1 VSSRVAYL
9 ERTERGVVTQRVRL
23 VGHRSDEVF
32 ELPATGSDH
41 LDMSAAALWLS
52 EHLPKDSPRDRAL
65 DLLCLDADGLS
76 CAWVNTPSADPSV
89 VRAMALAGSAV
100 EGNDGG
106 ANVLGIYASNPL
118 ESSLQPLGA
127 DASNASNRAA
137 QKAHAPA
144 SVRRRMGV
152 LAGSD
157 IAGRLLVDALDAR
170 GLGVGAACS
179 LWHAMA
185 RAWDPATG
193 TSPSDTTATIT
204 TGVLIIE
211 PGASPR
217 LHWVWSRHGE
227 LLAGGSARVAAGNA
241 GAPKLHDSDA
251 SRLAA
256 DWLAWAAQ
264 LGLSPARVIVVIPE
278 PDPEGDSSAAFGAA
292 VGRVWPGA
300 AVDLAVD
307 PDPVGATLSRCAAA
321 IDHAREAGN
330 DPTESIATRG
340 TGGLSSL
347 SSRPGR
353 QHRRFHFWTAGA
365 IAAVAAALGVAA
377 YRIGQHAADLTGQAT
392 AIDKSWH
399 DELATLKLPTAP
411 IPGLELDYLG
421 TEISKREREL
431 APPEAGEATM
441 PMRAELETISL
452 VVGIE
457 DVELVEVSLSPT
469 MGAKVVVTV
478 ADLARAEELYDALTR
493 VGGSA
498 LGAWTRQ
505 FREEPAQPANR
516 AANAGA
522 TSPNAASRVR
532 CEFSAKW
539 AVPPKPAAG
548 GKAS

>member
-1 VSSRVAYL
+1 MSSRVAYL
-9 ERTERGVVTQRVRL
+9 ERTERGVVTRRVRL
-23 VGHRSDEVF
+23 VGQRSDELF
-32 ELPATGSDH
+32 ELPASGSDH

-65 DLLCLDADGLS
+65 DLLCLDADGLT

-100 EGNDGG
+100 EGGEGG
-106 ANVLGIYASNPL
+106 ASLLGIYASNPL
-118 ESSLQPLGA
+118 ESALQPLGD
-127 DASNASNRAA
+127 DATSRRTST
-137 QKAHAPA
+137 KAREVA

-185 RAWDPATG
+185 RAWDPASG
-193 TSPSDTTATIT
+193 TSPSDAASTIT
-204 TGVLIIE
+204 TGVVIIE
-211 PGASPR
+211 PGPSPR

-227 LLAGGSARVAAGNA
+227 LLAGGASRVAPGNA
-241 GAPKLHDSDA
+241 GSPKLHDSDA
-251 SRLAA
+251 ARLAS

-264 LGLSPARVIVVIPE
+264 LGLSPSRVIVVIPE
-278 PDPEGDSSAAFGAA
+278 PDPEGDTSADFGAA
-292 VGRVWPGA
+292 IQRAWPGA

-307 PDPVGATLSRCAAA
+307 PDPIGATLSRCAAA
-321 IDHAREAGN
+321 IDHTREAGS

-340 TGGLSSL
+340 TGGLPSL

-353 QHRRFHFWTAGA
+353 QHRRLHFWAAGA
-365 IAAVAAALGVAA
+365 IAALAAALGVAA
-377 YRIGQHAADLTGQAT
+377 YRIGNHAADLTGQAN
-392 AIDKSWH
+392 ALDKSWR

-411 IPGLELDYLG
+411 IPGLELDYLN
-421 TEISKREREL
+421 TEISKREKEL

-441 PMRAELETISL
+441 PMREELETISL
-452 VVGIE
+452 VVGIQ
-457 DVELVEVSLSPT
+457 DVELVELSLSPT
-469 MGAKVVVTV
+469 IGARVVVTV

-505 FREEPAQPANR
+505 FEEVKTQPTPAN
-516 AANAGA
+516 ANPSA
-522 TSPNAASRVR
+522 TTSRVR
-532 CEFSAKW
+532 CTFSAKW
-539 AVPPKPAAG
+539 AVPSKPATG
-548 GKAS
+548 GKSS